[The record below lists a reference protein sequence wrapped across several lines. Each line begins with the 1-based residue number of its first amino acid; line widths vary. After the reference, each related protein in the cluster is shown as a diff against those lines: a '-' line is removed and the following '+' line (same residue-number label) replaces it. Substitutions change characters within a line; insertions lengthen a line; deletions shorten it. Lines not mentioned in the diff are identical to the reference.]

1 MLLHLTTTN
10 LHDIG
15 IDRVEEINQTEC
27 MSQYDSLIDQFQ
39 EKLKF
44 APDFKKT
51 VKFVIADEGDDA
63 IVIDCSE
70 RPARVTEGDDEAD
83 VTLIAKLDVFKGLM
97 DGTQDPNMAFMM
109 RRLKIKGS
117 MGVAMRLNAILED

>member
-1 MLLHLTTTN
+1 MT
-10 LHDIG
+10 
-15 IDRVEEINQTEC
+15 
-27 MSQYDSLIDQFQ
+27 QYDSLLSQFQ

-51 VKFVIADEGDDA
+51 VKFVIADENDDA
-63 IVIDCSE
+63 LVIDCSE
-70 RPARVTEGDDEAD
+70 RPAIVTHGDGAAD

-117 MGVAMRLNAILED
+117 MGIAMRLNAILED